1 MASATAPQTT
11 AATIPSTPHKTV
23 ATPGSDPDLARRL
36 EIAQSGLKH
45 IATKWDKHLRPRVLL
60 YLAQFPGATATQIAS
75 DLGCTFPAA
84 FAAVRD
90 FSKGRFYK
98 GRPHPPKCP
107 GLVTVQKAAGSCEQR
122 YSLTPQGL
130 DVARA
135 LVGLEAAD
143 S

>member
-1 MASATAPQTT
+1 MPAAAVAETKPTT
-11 AATIPSTPHKTV
+11 AQANRL
-23 ATPGSDPDLARRL
+23 DPDLARRL
-36 EIAQSGLKH
+36 EIAESALRC
-45 IATKWDKHLRPRVLL
+45 IATKWDKHLRVRVLL
-60 YLAQFPGATATQIAS
+60 YLAQYPGATATQIAS
-75 DLGCTFPAA
+75 DLDCTFPAA

-107 GLVTVQKAAGSCEQR
+107 GLVTVQKAARSCEQC

-130 DVARA
+130 DIARA
-135 LVGLEAAD
+135 LVGLEAAE